1 MSDGNQISSTVTSE
15 AQLEELLSEPYPEDV
30 EFARQLEGDVMV
42 LGAGGKM
49 GPTLIRRMLRAISE
63 AESDSTVYAVSRYSD
78 SSVEERLQSWGA
90 ETIRA
95 DLLKEGA
102 LESLPDCENVIY
114 LVGMKF
120 GTTGQEPKTWAI
132 NAYLPGRIASRFEDS
147 RITALSTGNVYPP
160 VPVDSGGSVETDET
174 GPVGEYAQSCLGRE
188 RVFQHFTKENG
199 TPTCLLR
206 LNYAVELRYGVLL
219 DLAKRVYAEE
229 PVPLEMGHV
238 NVIWQGDA
246 NSACFRSLEL
256 ADSPAEILN
265 VTGPSVLSVRDL
277 AEQFADEFGCDVT
290 FEGEEKETALLN
302 DASRC
307 QERFAVPK
315 MPVDDV
321 VELVAS
327 WVEQDGPTLGKPTK
341 FHVRDGEF

>member
-1 MSDGNQISSTVTSE
+1 MSSGNTISSAITSE
-15 AQLEELLSEPYPEDV
+15 AQLEDLLSEPYPEDV
-30 EFARQLEGDVMV
+30 EFAKQLEGDVMV
-42 LGAGGKM
+42 LGAAGKM
-49 GPTLIRRMLRAISE
+49 GPTLVRRIRRAVRA
-63 AESDSTVYAVSRYSD
+63 AGSDSTVYAVSRYSD
-78 SSVEERLQSWGA
+78 PSVETKLQSWGA

-95 DLLKEGA
+95 DLLENGA

-132 NAYLPGRIASRFEDS
+132 NTYLPGRVASRFDES

-160 VPVDSGGSVETDET
+160 VPVESGGSVESDET

-188 RVFQHFTKENG
+188 RIFQHFSKENG
-199 TPTCLLR
+199 TPTCLIR

-219 DLAKRVYAEE
+219 DLAKKVYAEE

-256 ADSPAEILN
+256 AESPAEILN
-265 VTGPSVLSVRDL
+265 VTGPNVLSVRDV

-290 FEGEEKETALLN
+290 FEGQKKETALLN

-307 QERFAVPK
+307 RERLSVPK
-315 MPVDDV
+315 KPIGDV